1 MNQGASWDTIRSSS
15 DYNVKFKTNQEMAKK
30 IYKISKF
37 KCHPV
42 TSLTTRKLGSD
53 FDWLIVET

>member
-1 MNQGASWDTIRSSS
+1 
-15 DYNVKFKTNQEMAKK
+15 MAKK

-53 FDWLIVET
+53 FDWLIVDLNMKNEESLQRVSRFFI